1 MYTVDEKRGKVF
13 IVKKVR
19 KQKTLKEQVYEYLK
33 ERIILGK
40 MKPGERLIEEK
51 IAEELGIS
59 RSPIREAVRMLEKD
73 GLLLVNKKGG
83 VTVVKPTIE
92 DYKYLYECR
101 IEIESLAA
109 FYAALRRTPEELAML
124 KEQFSEMERV
134 KNHPTLVEV
143 HEINNIFHE
152 TIIKASKNPFLIAIT
167 SQLRGVKT
175 FYRGAILEV
184 NPFRMEHAIVEH
196 SKIFQ
201 AIENKDAEAAR
212 TSMRMHIES
221 DYRHFEELIAKK

>member
-1 MYTVDEKRGKVF
+1 M
-13 IVKKVR
+13 
-19 KQKTLKEQVYEYLK
+19 
-33 ERIILGK
+33 
-40 MKPGERLIEEK
+40 IEEK

-152 TIIKASKNPFLIAIT
+152 TIIKAGKNPFLIAIT

-184 NPFRMEHAIVEH
+184 NPFRMENAIVEH
-196 SKIFQ
+196 GKIFQ

>member
-1 MYTVDEKRGKVF
+1 M
-13 IVKKVR
+13 
-19 KQKTLKEQVYEYLK
+19 KEQVYEYLK
-33 ERIILGK
+33 EKIILGQI
-40 MKPGERLIEEK
+40 KPGERLIEEK
-51 IAEELGIS
+51 IAEELDIS

-101 IEIESLAA
+101 IEMESLAA
-109 FYAALRRTPEELAML
+109 FYAALRRTPEELEMIR
-124 KEQFSEMERV
+124 EQFLEMERV
-134 KNHPTLVEV
+134 KEHPTLVEV
-143 HEINNIFHE
+143 HDINNIFHE

-184 NPFRMEHAIVEH
+184 NPFRMENAIVEH

-201 AIENKDAEAAR
+201 AIENKDAKAAR
-212 TSMRMHIES
+212 NSMKMHIES